1 MKQEV
6 VHLQDLNMILQG
18 DIKVLTADNTLV
30 RGIINT
36 LHDENSELNEKIDAL
51 NLSMTH
57 LQNSEKEIK
66 SLVDKLT
73 DKIHAGGDLELKNQ
87 IKKLEQLHAD
97 THIDIE
103 VLSERLKTL
112 ESSLK
117 LAPVSGIF
125 TYIDKQEDQSLFI
138 EKVQE
143 ALVQEMTYAQIDD
156 YLTNTLP
163 VELDKIIKDH
173 PALTRNY
180 IRNLRR
186 E

>member
-1 MKQEV
+1 MKQEIV
-6 VHLQDLNMILQG
+6 DLQNLHIILQE

-30 RGIINT
+30 RGNIDT
-36 LHDENSELNEKIDAL
+36 LHKENSELNEKIDAL
-51 NLSMTH
+51 HMSVTH

-73 DKIHAGGDLELKNQ
+73 DKIHTGGDLLLKNQ
-87 IKKLEQLHAD
+87 FKKLKELHAD
-97 THIDIE
+97 THINIE

-125 TYIDKQEDQSLFI
+125 TYIEKQEEQSLFI

-180 IRNLRR
+180 IRNIRR